1 MTTGEMIVGR
11 TRAPGGRA
19 PGRSRP
25 APSEKSLTEADLK
38 RLVRET
44 VNETLLVL
52 GIEHADPKEMQA
64 DFIYLRSW
72 RKTMEESR
80 AKVLWT
86 TITIVV
92 TGTGAAIWA
101 GLTGQFR

>member
-1 MTTGEMIVGR
+1 MANEIAGR
-11 TRAPGGRA
+11 RRAPE
-19 PGRSRP
+19 RSR
-25 APSEKSLTEADLK
+25 SNDTGFTEADLK

-72 RKTMEESR
+72 RRTMEESR
-80 AKVLWT
+80 TKVLWT
-86 TITIVV
+86 TITIII
-92 TGTGAAIWA
+92 TGTSAAIWA
-101 GLTGQFR
+101 GLTGYFK